1 MPCYDGRDSRDREI
15 ELLQTASDERAR
27 AERVAIGLGER
38 ARAERAEALLCAVL
52 TQLEKDN
59 LLATV
64 MSVANWDEAGIS
76 YDYAHGWWEK
86 HKAMDEVRRKKE
98 AEYLAR
104 NAEKDARK
112 KRKQE
117 VLAKLS
123 PEERK
128 ILGV

>member
-1 MPCYDGRDSRDREI
+1 MPCYDGRDRGEEMVQI
-15 ELLQTASDERAR
+15 AS
-27 AERVAIGLGER
+27 GER

-76 YDYAHGWWEK
+76 YAYAHDWWEK

-104 NAEKDARK
+104 NAEKEARK